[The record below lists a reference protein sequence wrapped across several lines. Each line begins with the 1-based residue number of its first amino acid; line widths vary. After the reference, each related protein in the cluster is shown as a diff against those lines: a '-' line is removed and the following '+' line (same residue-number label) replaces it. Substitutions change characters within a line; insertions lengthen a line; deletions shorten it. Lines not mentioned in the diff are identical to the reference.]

1 MNRIIYF
8 VVLVGV
14 FVSCNYKT
22 KREERLEA
30 QADSLRSELQVSQQM
45 AETLME
51 VGTLIDSID
60 ASRNNMRTDL
70 VEGTGYNDY
79 VKRLQDIHVYV
90 DASYKKITDLEK
102 ELRKS
107 KSGQAS
113 YLASI
118 KRLKIELEQ
127 KGKEVEALQAT
138 VAKYEQENSTLVNT
152 VALQGAELSDKTDQ
166 LMARQN
172 EVSKLQE
179 EVQMVINQS
188 KFDLADAYFR
198 QAQAL
203 ELAADRTKLAP
214 RKKKSTQKE
223 ALELYRLA
231 VATGKAEAQQKVE
244 ELEAKI

>member
-1 MNRIIYF
+1 MIRTILF
-8 VVLVGV
+8 VTVVGGLI
-14 FVSCNYKT
+14 SCDFKT
-22 KREERLEA
+22 KREEKLEA

-60 ASRNNMRTDL
+60 ASRNSMRTEL
-70 VEGTGYNDY
+70 EEGTGYNDY
-79 VKRLQDIHVYV
+79 VKRLQDIQGYV
-90 DASYKKITDLEK
+90 KTSFNKITQLE
-102 ELRKS
+102 ESLRKS
-107 KSGQAS
+107 KSTQSGH
-113 YLASI
+113 LASI

-138 VAKYEQENSTLVNT
+138 VRKFEEENTALVNT
-152 VALQGAELSDKTDQ
+152 VSLQGAELSDKTDQ

-172 EVSKLQE
+172 EVAKLQE
-179 EVQMVINQS
+179 EVQKVIDQS

-231 VATGKAEAQQKVE
+231 LATGKTEAQQKVE